1 MSHDR
6 NSVGTA
12 FAEAL
17 RMTTALMRDPA
28 FKSYRT
34 VDFVNIG
41 HHAAAEA
48 HRLLP
53 TDPEAARYA
62 LITGA
67 SRMLAAA
74 ERLENPEPA
83 SPLPVCS
90 VEPTRPHP
98 ILRAA
103 REHVARHLPRFPL
116 NTGGSDA

>member
-17 RMTTALMRDPA
+17 RMTSALMRDPA
-28 FKSYRT
+28 YKSYQT

-41 HHAAAEA
+41 RHAAGEA

-74 ERLENPEPA
+74 ERLENPEPIIT
-83 SPLPVCS
+83 LPS
-90 VEPTRPHP
+90 DRPEN
-98 ILRAA
+98 AA
-103 REHVARHLPRFPL
+103 LMVIQ
-116 NTGGSDA
+116 

>member
-74 ERLENPEPA
+74 ERLENPQPVIT
-83 SPLPVCS
+83 LPS
-90 VEPTRPHP
+90 DRPE
-98 ILRAA
+98 RATLL
-103 REHVARHLPRFPL
+103 VIQ
-116 NTGGSDA
+116 